1 MENKYIAWIVLLI
14 LLTVFVL
21 MICYKFWTFLTIIN
35 NKHQF
40 KNNIRSFSLKIYEQT
55 IILRNEQYFQMRSTK
70 NEITYFEQN
79 KEQKVV
85 YKFQI
90 DQNTNCNFFKYL
102 EYKVLCNVGG
112 QQEMERKKKQYYHQ
126 LITKQQIEKGDISVL
141 DAFVLYLNQK
151 NWEDFLSTDF
161 KKIEILFVPS
171 YILDENQMQ
180 DKSIQQKYNEFLS
193 CFQPIDYKI
202 DILFK
207 KIFFVTT
214 NIKNKSVI
222 LIELDFKKK
231 SFLIHSTQRQE
242 DQHNFTNICHQ
253 LKFLINTANQQQYE
267 QGIPINNNDQIEQH
281 SICGQCNL
289 KQGKTKEIDYYAG
302 CLLADQYNFSTDEQE
317 FGSVEEIK
325 SFITNNLLVN

>member
-1 MENKYIAWIVLLI
+1 MENKQIAWIVLLI

-35 NKHQF
+35 NKQQF
-40 KNNIRSFSLKIYEQT
+40 KNNIRNFSLKIYEQT
-55 IILRNEQYFQMRSTK
+55 IMLRNAQYFQMRLTK
-70 NEITYFEQN
+70 NEITYYKQN
-79 KEQKVV
+79 KEQQVV
-85 YKFQI
+85 CKFQI

-102 EYKVLCNVGG
+102 EYKVQCNVGM
-112 QQEMERKKKQYYHQ
+112 QQEMDRIKKQYYHQ

-141 DAFVLYLNQK
+141 DAFVLQLNQK

-180 DKSIQQKYNEFLS
+180 GKQIQQKYCEFLS

-214 NIKNKSVI
+214 NIKKKSVI
-222 LIELDFKKK
+222 LIELDFEKK
-231 SFLIHSTQRQE
+231 SFLIHSTLGKE
-242 DQHNFTNICHQ
+242 DYNNFTNLCHQ
-253 LKFLINTANQQQYE
+253 LKFLIINADQQWNE
-267 QGIPINNNDQIEQH
+267 QRIQINNNYQNEQH
-281 SICGQCNL
+281 SICGRCNL
-289 KQGKTKEIDYYAG
+289 KQSKTTEIDYYAG
-302 CLLADQYNFSTDEQE
+302 CLLAYSYNFGANQQE
-317 FGSVEEIK
+317 FGSVDDIK
-325 SFITNNLLVN
+325 SFITNNLLVD